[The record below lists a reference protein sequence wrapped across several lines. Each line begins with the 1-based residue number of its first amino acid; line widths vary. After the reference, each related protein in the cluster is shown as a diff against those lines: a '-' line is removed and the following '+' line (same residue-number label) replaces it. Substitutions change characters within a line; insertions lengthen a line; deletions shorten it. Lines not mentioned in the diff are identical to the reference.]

1 MNKVVAVLALTALV
15 AGCKSSSSYT
25 QTADLSNLRCFA
37 YWDDKSISSLEVSY
51 IRDLSKSGNLP
62 CTIMLGDLYEKGRGV
77 PQDISKAKALYQS
90 VADKDPGAYGQLGRM
105 AEEGIGGPVNDF
117 DARQYYQRAVS
128 KPEQRRSEAKLAKY
142 MEEGRGGPQDLQGAL
157 THYFNATQYLGDASW
172 QGIERLRGKGLAL
185 TIEQQQRY
193 NKIFVGSV
201 QSGLRKRVEVIE
213 KSLENNVN
221 STSASKSVQVQ
232 LEYTPAPW
240 HRWFRYDKAR
250 AISPLIRESCKPLA
264 TIAFPATRSCHQAR
278 RAIRR
283 SRLSGRTVRA
293 RCRGSTR
300 AETSKP
306 PPCQNHF
313 QACHS
318 RTNSG

>member
-1 MNKVVAVLALTALV
+1 MNKVVAVLVLTALV

-51 IRDLSKSGNLP
+51 IRDMSKSGNLP

-117 DARQYYQRAVS
+117 DARQFYQRAVS
-128 KPEQRRSEAKLAKY
+128 KPEQHRSEAKLAKY

-157 THYFNATQYLGDASW
+157 THYFNATRYLGDTSW
-172 QGIERLRGKGLAL
+172 QGIERLRGKGLTL

-193 NKIFVGSV
+193 NKIFVASV

-213 KSLENNVN
+213 KSLESNVS
-221 STSASKSVQVQ
+221 STSASKPVQVQ
-232 LEYTPAPW
+232 LEYTPGALTPVVSI
-240 HRWFRYDKAR
+240 RQSSGDIALDQRVMQAFSDYRFPGDPIMPPGQKSYQ
-250 AISPLIRESCKPLA
+250 AIPVVRTDGKSPRQRFNESRNK
-264 TIAFPATRSCHQAR
+264 
-278 RAIRR
+278 
-283 SRLSGRTVRA
+283 
-293 RCRGSTR
+293 
-300 AETSKP
+300 
-306 PPCQNHF
+306 
-313 QACHS
+313 
-318 RTNSG
+318 